1 MTFRNLKCTI
11 ILLLLF
17 CVKTIAQDSLGF
29 TINVK
34 SSLKLDKIQLRSLDQ
49 NLLFDESRSIKN
61 INIPFEGS
69 VKYPMPFL
77 LTVNDNKKQS
87 KVIFVENSVLTIN
100 INELNPFNANI
111 LGSYNQQL
119 VDDFALMESNYWNGI
134 YDNDQKNKKT
144 YIPETAFEARQQKYS
159 KMVRDF
165 VQNHAGDRASVYL
178 ANINSD
184 YISDNDLQAI
194 SEVLSK
200 TNQESDFGVQIKN
213 EVKLRKNT
221 ELGTWLG
228 DIEQKDLNGENLEFS
243 DFKGKYVLL
252 HFWRSDL
259 EASRAENIRLK
270 KWYSQFVKEPFEIIG
285 VSLDT
290 DPEAWERAVLEDNLN
305 WNNISDLKGWD
316 NKIAKRLGIS
326 MVPYCLLLDRE
337 GMIIGRDPKIEELDK
352 IVPLMLAKLK
362 ESGSNNKITGEKV
375 KKKKEKKEKEPKKPK
390 AKKQKLPKVEDD
402 IEPIIEP
409 VTIDSTVTKTE
420 TILEQEIKQ
429 KPKEKKVI
437 IKARFKPKT
446 KAPKNPED

>member
-1 MTFRNLKCTI
+1 MIFKNLKCII
-11 ILLLLF
+11 ILLLFF
-17 CVKTIAQDSLGF
+17 CGKTIAQDSLGF
-29 TINVK
+29 TIKVK
-34 SSLKLDKIQLRSLDQ
+34 TSFKLDKIQLISLDQ
-49 NLLFDESRSIKN
+49 NLLFDESRSTKN
-61 INIPFEGS
+61 INVPFEGS
-69 VKYPMPFL
+69 VKYPMAFL
-77 LTVNDNKKQS
+77 LTVNDNKKLS
-87 KVIFVENSVLTIN
+87 KVIFVENSILTIN
-100 INELNPFNANI
+100 ITELNPFNANV

-134 YDNDQKNKKT
+134 YENDQKNKKT

-165 VQNHAGDRASVYL
+165 VQNHSGDRASAYL

-184 YISDNDLQAI
+184 YILDNDLQYI

-200 TNQESDFGVQIKN
+200 TNQESDFGQQIKS

-228 DIEQKDLNGENLEFS
+228 DLEQKDLNGENLEFS

-252 HFWRSDL
+252 YFWRSDL

-285 VSLDT
+285 VSLDI

-326 MVPYCLLLDRE
+326 MVPYSLLLDRE

-362 ESGSNNKITGEKV
+362 ESGSNNKITGEKE
-375 KKKKEKKEKEPKKPK
+375 KKKKEKKEKEPKIPK
-390 AKKQKLPKVEDD
+390 AKKQKPAKVKDYT
-402 IEPIIEP
+402 EPIVEP
-409 VTIDSTVTKTE
+409 VTIDSSGTKTE
-420 TILEQEIKQ
+420 TILEKE
-429 KPKEKKVI
+429 PKEKKV
-437 IKARFKPKT
+437 KKGRFKPKT